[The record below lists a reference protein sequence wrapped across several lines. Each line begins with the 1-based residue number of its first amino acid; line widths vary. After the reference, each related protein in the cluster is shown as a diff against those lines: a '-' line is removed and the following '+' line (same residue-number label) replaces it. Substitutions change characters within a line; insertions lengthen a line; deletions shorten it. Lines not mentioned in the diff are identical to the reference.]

1 MNSVPERLTWAVRN
15 LDPAPGDRVLE
26 IGCGRGVAVALLCE
40 RLTSGTVTA
49 IDRSDTAVE
58 AARRRNAE
66 SVAAGRA
73 VIRVAALEEAD
84 FPDASFDRILAVD
97 VNLFWVRSPGPPE
110 SLDRE
115 PAALRRWLAP
125 GGTLCLCWEPPAGRR
140 AEEIAGK
147 VEPVLVSHGFV
158 TEVRTGA
165 TAGGSSL
172 VCVRATAPTSAG
184 EGNLGGLGDP

>member
-1 MNSVPERLTWAVRN
+1 MSSVPERLTWAVRN

-40 RLTSGTVTA
+40 RPASGTVTA

-73 VIRVAALEEAD
+73 VIRVAALEEAE
-84 FPDASFDRILAVD
+84 FPDASFEGTLAVN
-97 VNLFWVRSPGPPE
+97 VNLFWMRSPGSPGSPG

-115 PAALRRWLAP
+115 TAALRRP
-125 GGTLCLCWEPPAGRR
+125 
-140 AEEIAGK
+140 
-147 VEPVLVSHGFV
+147 
-158 TEVRTGA
+158 RTG
-165 TAGGSSL
+165 S
-172 VCVRATAPTSAG
+172 
-184 EGNLGGLGDP
+184 

>member
-1 MNSVPERLTWAVRN
+1 MSSAPERLTWAVRN

-40 RLTSGTVTA
+40 RPASGTVTA

-58 AARRRNAE
+58 AARLRNAE

-84 FPDASFDRILAVD
+84 FPDASFEGILAVN
-97 VNLFWVRSPGPPE
+97 VNLFWGSSPG

-115 PAALRRWLAP
+115 TAALRRWLAP
-125 GGTLCLCWEPPAGRR
+125 GGTLCLCWEPPARRR

-147 VEPVLVSHGFV
+147 VEPVLASHGFV

-184 EGNLGGLGDP
+184 EGNLGSLGDP

>member
-1 MNSVPERLTWAVRN
+1 MGSVPERLTWAVRN

-49 IDRSDTAVE
+49 IDRSETAVA

-73 VIRVAALEEAD
+73 VIRVAGLAQAD
-84 FPDASFDRILAVD
+84 FPEASFDRILAVD
-97 VNLFWVRSPGPPE
+97 VNLFWVRSPDKE
-110 SLDRE
+110 LT
-115 PAALRRWLAP
+115 ALRRWLAP

-140 AEEIAGK
+140 AEEVAGK
-147 VEPVLVSHGFV
+147 VEPAVAAHGFT
-158 TEVRTGA
+158 TEVRVGVSGTG
-165 TAGGSSL
+165 TAL
-172 VCVRATAPTSAG
+172 VCVVGRVTGESDRDAG
-184 EGNLGGLGDP
+184 MPVGGRPG